1 MKLNHYVSAVILSAM
16 ITSTFAVTT
25 TDDVVPNAAVSS
37 LSVSKNL
44 IPLTDNEL
52 GEETGQALLNVSY
65 LAPGDANNPA
75 SNTAL
80 DVGFYTV
87 GLEGDLALNANIK
100 NLQLG
105 CGGVNG
111 DGKCDIDAQNVSFG
125 CVANAAGNCISLG
138 KDTTKIPPEVD
149 GAIPDGSA
157 GTGALSSVQSQLK
170 DFVLSNPFL
179 QFAIQNPNSAST
191 RQVVGLRLGASKALG
206 PLSFG
211 TLNTLSGYLSG
222 TGDIT
227 LRGQGPNIEGVT
239 GNGTLAPT
247 ADENAKDLWDVAATC
262 EAPAV
267 CPDAAGRS
275 VFTNNPTPNPPTS
288 AGGSDQTGEDMRPF
302 QYLSLD
308 DENICL
314 TLVCVRLRVLTVNF
328 ATVKRPGLPVT
339 ASGNRITQ
347 AFIANAN
354 LGRGTGG
361 AVKSITDSMNVIRTT
376 SGLGASAI
384 NDLLPLIRSNV
395 AGKVNAQLAKGL
407 DTTIAKLDDDTYQ
420 IPYNLK
426 NVHQLNIDTSQA
438 GGGFGISLQSQALQ
452 YPGYAASVPTGW
464 ALYAAKAFNLTLNR
478 RTTEF
483 VQGILLPPSGGQ
495 AGVSDAANGNIVGLA
510 PSYRNCYGS
519 LKFC

>member
-25 TDDVVPNAAVSS
+25 TDEVVPNAAVSS

-52 GEETGQALLNVSY
+52 AEETGQALFNLSY
-65 LAPGDANNPA
+65 LAPGDTGNPAANN
-75 SNTAL
+75 SGGTNT
-80 DVGFYTV
+80 GFYTL
-87 GLEGDLALNANIK
+87 GMEGDLALNANIK

-105 CGGVNG
+105 CGGTNG
-111 DGKCDIDAQNVSFG
+111 AGKCDIDAQNVSFG
-125 CVANAAGNCISLG
+125 CVANAAGNCISLP
-138 KDTTKIPPEVD
+138 KDTTKTPPEID
-149 GAIPDGSA
+149 GAIPDGSS

-222 TGDIT
+222 TGKIT
-227 LRGQGPNIEGVT
+227 MRGQGPDLSASGD
-239 GNGTLAPT
+239 GGKDNGTLAPT
-247 ADENAKDLWDVAATC
+247 PAEGALDKWDVAATC
-262 EAPAV
+262 ETPAL

-275 VFTNNPTPNPPTS
+275 FFVNNPKPNPPT
-288 AGGSDQTGEDMRPF
+288 AVGGANQDGEDMRPF
-302 QYLSLD
+302 QYLGLA

-328 ATVKRPGLPVT
+328 TSVQRTGLPVT

-347 AFIANAN
+347 AFIPNAN
-354 LGRGTGG
+354 LGRGTNG
-361 AVKSITDSMNVIRTT
+361 AVKLITDSMKVVREESTLT
-376 SGLGASAI
+376 AASI

-395 AGKVNAQLAKGL
+395 ADKINKQLAAGL
-407 DTTIAKLDDDTYQ
+407 DTTVAKLDDDTYQ

-464 ALYAAKAFNLTLNR
+464 ALYAAKAFDLEINR

-483 VQGILLPPSGGQ
+483 VQGI
-495 AGVSDAANGNIVGLA
+495 VSSSAARDGNIVGLA